1 MNPTNAL
8 LPGVILGDHSCI
20 RGAMEGP
27 VRRLHGRERLGE
39 GPPRAVVDARG
50 DPSTRHDFVASTGA
64 LAAQPVQ
71 QSGAAAAPAP
81 PAAVNLAA
89 PRVDPTPTHST
100 RRAPTRVQI
109 CVFCERPSVSPE
121 YAWPEWLCRFLTD
134 QLIVWSRDHAIDP
147 AVLERTRTEVDQT
160 VRNVCGNCSRGWM
173 QRLEDNVS
181 PFLESMIIGDPTPL
195 SQVRRRLLARWA
207 AKTAVVMEFAD
218 DSEVRTPRFASEYL
232 RRIGVHPGTQ
242 VLVGKYCG
250 DQQILTHERDVFSR
264 LIDGQK
270 HYFSQSS
277 FVIGKTLIQVF
288 SDPWRNST
296 PELAESAAQPL
307 ISLVPSHDR
316 KSDWPPAIAI
326 DDAGY
331 DIVRHGAVDD
341 DDEPSGQE
349 PAPGE

>member
-1 MNPTNAL
+1 
-8 LPGVILGDHSCI
+8 
-20 RGAMEGP
+20 MEGP
-27 VRRLHGRERLGE
+27 VRRLHGRERLG
-39 GPPRAVVDARG
+39 GDPARAAVDARG
-50 DPSTRHDFVASTGA
+50 EASTRHDFVAASGA
-64 LAAQPVQ
+64 LAGQPLQ
-71 QSGAAAAPAP
+71 QSAASAPAP
-81 PAAVNLAA
+81 PAPASLAA
-89 PRVDPTPTHST
+89 SPRVEAAPTHST

-109 CVFCERPSVSPE
+109 CVFCDRPSASIE

-134 QLIVWSRDHAIDP
+134 QLIVWSREHAIDP

-181 PFLESMIIGDPTPL
+181 PFLESMIKGDPTPL

-242 VLVGKYCG
+242 VLVGKYRG

-316 KSDWPPAIAI
+316 KSDWPPPIAI

-331 DIVRHGAVDD
+331 DIVRHGPVDD
-341 DDEPSGQE
+341 DDELSGE
-349 PAPGE
+349 ERVPAVPAE